1 MPERLTKDSG
11 ISFDESCAEL
21 PKRTEVEQVNI
32 AAAVTS
38 ASDAETGTPHQR
50 RAQGQKRKRKD
61 TGGVH
66 VVSHGLLSRDPFEIL
81 RRLGENPQKLR
92 RLERRL
98 RKALRPEGEIGKL
111 IFDKLWSSHL
121 RSLLAARLEALI
133 IARLEP
139 SVDRPTSAPI
149 LVDRENPTLVYSER
163 MADRTAGVSPLTNI
177 LTDLCLLEKYSVH
190 IRKEEF
196 RALALLL
203 VSLGHGED
211 GLAESI
217 GQILGLNS
225 ETGRD
230 RNHA

>member
-1 MPERLTKDSG
+1 MPKEIPDHASVSLQALSPENAQA
-11 ISFDESCAEL
+11 DEH
-21 PKRTEVEQVNI
+21 TQVN
-32 AAAVTS
+32 APPDAFS
-38 ASDAETGTPHQR
+38 AETEISHEP
-50 RAQGQKRKRKD
+50 RAQKQKRARKD

-81 RRLGENPQKLR
+81 RRLDENPQKLR

-111 IFDKLWSSHL
+111 IFDKFWSSHL
-121 RSLLAARLEALI
+121 RSLLAARIEAMI
-133 IARLEP
+133 VARLDP

-149 LVDRENPTLVYSER
+149 LVDKENPTLVFSER
-163 MADRTAGVSPLTNI
+163 MDDRTGGVFRLTNV
-177 LTDLCLLEKYSVH
+177 LTDLCLLEKYSVP

-230 RNHA
+230 RNNA